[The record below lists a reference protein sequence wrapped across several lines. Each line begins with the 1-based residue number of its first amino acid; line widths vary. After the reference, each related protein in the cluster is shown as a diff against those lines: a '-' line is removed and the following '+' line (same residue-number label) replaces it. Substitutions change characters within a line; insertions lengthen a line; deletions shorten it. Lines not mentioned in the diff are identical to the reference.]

1 MVKKGNFVVE
11 KTNRNTP
18 MSSQSPT
25 PTSRGE
31 CTDRRLSPAHLRR
44 HRLRRLVTVAA
55 VTIAAVIL
63 VWWTVAAVEPAV
75 TLADARL
82 ATVETGPLEAAV
94 SAQGRIEPQTERRI
108 ITPITTTV
116 TEILVRTGDTVR
128 AGQPLVRLDLA
139 SAETEYGRV
148 ADQQRMRRLDARQQ
162 KINNATA
169 LAELRMQIRVKE
181 MAVERQ
187 RVEVENERRLDS
199 LGSGTGDRVRQAET
213 AYASGELE
221 LEQLRM
227 RLDGEH
233 RRINAADAS
242 AALSDNIQGRDVAE
256 KLRILDKGRMAA
268 PVDGVLTY
276 IVSETGGSIAAG
288 TCVAV
293 VSDLS
298 RYRVE
303 GEVSESQSNLVQT
316 GSEVELRIGGEVL
329 RGTVTNVD
337 PEARGGT
344 VRFGVALADSRH
356 PRLRSGLRV
365 EMQVKYGYRERVT
378 RIPLPHGFKGRG
390 EYSIF
395 VLEEDS
401 RLVRRTVT
409 LGDSNSDHVEVVDGL
424 EPGERVA
431 LGRLEAYEN
440 RKSLKIK

>member
-1 MVKKGNFVVE
+1 
-11 KTNRNTP
+11 

-63 VWWTVAAVEPAV
+63 VWWTVAAVAPAV

-139 SAETEYGRV
+139 SAETEYGSV
-148 ADQQRMRRLDARQQ
+148 ADQQRM
-162 KINNATA
+162 
-169 LAELRMQIRVKE
+169 
-181 MAVERQ
+181 
-187 RVEVENERRLDS
+187 RRLDS

-213 AYASGELE
+213 AYATGQLE

-409 LGDSNSDHVEVVDGL
+409 LGASNSDHVEVVDGL